1 MKCRRFS
8 PEVEAVADVWST
20 SVLTTDAWTPT
31 GKEWNTNSAPI
42 MVANQNNLQG
52 VAKPGKPR
60 GVGAK
65 RKLTQ
70 GAQRKLTHLYGLKV

>member
-1 MKCRRFS
+1 MQAEAIWSDFDARQIRRIGIF
-8 PEVEAVADVWST
+8 EA
-20 SVLTTDAWTPT
+20 
-31 GKEWNTNSAPI
+31 
-42 MVANQNNLQG
+42 M
-52 VAKPGKPR
+52 